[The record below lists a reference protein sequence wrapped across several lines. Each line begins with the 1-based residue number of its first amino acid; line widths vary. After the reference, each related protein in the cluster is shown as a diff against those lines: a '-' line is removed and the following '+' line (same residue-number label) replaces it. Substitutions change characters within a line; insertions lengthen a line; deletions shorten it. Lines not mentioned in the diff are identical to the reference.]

1 MLRIIGVTLLVSLL
15 GALVGA
21 VAAVLVAAVAMQLL
35 DKRGFFFAPR
45 EFLVAV
51 SMIGIIIGGFLA
63 PVTTWV
69 FLRRVPLWRASI
81 ETSFAATLGFA
92 AGVVLGGGP
101 AVAGCSALAGA
112 LLAALRLKRAFR
124 VKEQTL
130 ETA

>member
-15 GALVGA
+15 GALAGA
-21 VAAVLVAAVAMQLL
+21 VAAVLVAAVAMELL
-35 DKRGFFFAPR
+35 ARRDFYFSSR
-45 EFLVAV
+45 EFLLAV
-51 SMIGIIIGGFLA
+51 SMIGVVVGGFLA
-63 PVTTWV
+63 PATTWL

-92 AGVVLGGGP
+92 AGVLLGGGP

-112 LLAALRLKRAFR
+112 LLAALRLKRVFR

-130 ETA
+130 EAA

>member
-1 MLRIIGVTLLVSLL
+1 VLRIIGVTLLVSLL
-15 GALVGA
+15 GALAGA
-21 VAAVLVAAVAMQLL
+21 VAAVLVAAVAMELL
-35 DKRGFFFAPR
+35 FKRDFFFSPR

-51 SMIGIIIGGFLA
+51 SMIGVAVGGFLA
-63 PVTTWV
+63 PATTWL

-124 VKEQTL
+124 VKDQTL